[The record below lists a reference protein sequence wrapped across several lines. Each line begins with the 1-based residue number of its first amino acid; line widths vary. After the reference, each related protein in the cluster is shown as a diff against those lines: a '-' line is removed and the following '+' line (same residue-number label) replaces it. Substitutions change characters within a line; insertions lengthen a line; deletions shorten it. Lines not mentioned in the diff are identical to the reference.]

1 MNLTKSNKIIKV
13 FQYLSTFNLKEGVSI
28 MKNNLKKT
36 LLLKLKQS
44 QFKGTGFLATFL
56 LFSAIAA
63 SAQDAI
69 TTMNKVD
76 SVLNAFKDQSMTVQ
90 LLLIDKGGK
99 QSERELKMLQK
110 GSDRRLVKF
119 TSPADQKG
127 IAFLSLPN
135 DVMYLYLPAFGKT
148 RRIASHV
155 KNGKFAGTDFTYE
168 DMEAKKYS
176 EKWIPGL
183 EKTESD
189 VIILKL
195 LPQKD
200 AQTDYSQLLLTVR
213 KDNYYPTKIE
223 HFNKGGKLCK
233 ILTRTGIEKVNGYW
247 YAKESEMN
255 DLTAEHK
262 TKMIIKETVFDS
274 KLGEDLF
281 TERYLTR

>member
-1 MNLTKSNKIIKV
+1 MRPTMCFNISNT
-13 FQYLSTFNLKEGVSI
+13 QTKEGVSI
-28 MKNNLKKT
+28 MKNNVTKAV
-36 LLLKLKQS
+36 LLKLKQW
-44 QFKGTGFLATFL
+44 QNNGAGFLATFL
-56 LFSAIAA
+56 LISAVAI

-69 TTMNKVD
+69 TTLNKVD
-76 SVLNAFKDQSMTVQ
+76 SVLNAFKDQTMTVQ
-90 LLLIDKGGK
+90 LLLIAKSGK
-99 QSERELKMLQK
+99 QSERELRMMQK
-110 GSDRRLVKF
+110 GSDHRLVKF

-127 IAFLSLPN
+127 IAFLSLPK

-176 EKWIPGL
+176 EKWVPGL

-189 VIILKL
+189 VIVLKL

-223 HFNKGGKLCK
+223 HFNKSGKLCK

-247 YAKESEMN
+247 YARESEMI

-262 TKMIIKETVFDS
+262 TKMIIKETGFDS
-274 KLGEDLF
+274 KLGDELF